1 MDEIYNEQMERVEN
15 PNLTLGYLKPGTRTE
30 HHDAVEGVTEVWH
43 YETVAEYPNGGK
55 DVQKV
60 VDVPG
65 VEAKPAWDEEI
76 PIQIYVPYTQEEL
89 DRMEEERNKPTDTE
103 RILQLESEKKLLT
116 AQVQAL
122 SDRNDFMEDCI
133 AEMATIVYA

>member
-1 MDEIYNEQMERVEN
+1 MEIYNQSMELIEK
-15 PNLTLGYLKPGTRTE
+15 PDLSLGYLKPSTRTE

-55 DVQKV
+55 DIRRV

-65 VEAKPAWDEEI
+65 VQAQAAWDEDI

-89 DRMEEERNKPTDTE
+89 DRMEAERNKPTTEE
-103 RILQLESEKKLLT
+103 RIQQLEAQNETLLECLLEMSE
-116 AQVQAL
+116 
-122 SDRNDFMEDCI
+122 
-133 AEMATIVYA
+133 IVYA

>member
-1 MDEIYNEQMERVEN
+1 MMEIYNENMELIEN
-15 PNLTLGYLKPGTRTE
+15 PDLSLGYIKPGTRTE
-30 HHDAVEGVTEVWH
+30 HHEAVEGVQEVWH

-55 DVQKV
+55 DVQRV

-89 DRMEEERNKPTDTE
+89 DRMEAERNKPTTE
-103 RILQLESEKKLLT
+103 QRVAQLEAQNETLLECLLEMSE
-116 AQVQAL
+116 
-122 SDRNDFMEDCI
+122 
-133 AEMATIVYA
+133 IVYA